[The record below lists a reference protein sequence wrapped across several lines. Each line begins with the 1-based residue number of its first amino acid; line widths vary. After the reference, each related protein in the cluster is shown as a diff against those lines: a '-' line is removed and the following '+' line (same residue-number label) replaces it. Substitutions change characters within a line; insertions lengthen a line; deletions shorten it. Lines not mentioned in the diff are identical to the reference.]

1 MFLFYVLI
9 ILSIIFIFYM
19 FNKSVPKNEL
29 FYDVNDVFPELEKI
43 HKLRPH
49 IMNEVNNVI
58 KLQSQWND
66 WPEKDLYDGKGTWKI
81 FPLYAFGIWV
91 DENCKVMPKL
101 AKFIK
106 SIPKLKLAT
115 LSKLS
120 PGMKLIPHQ
129 GWGKHSNN
137 VLRAHYGLIVP
148 EKQCYI
154 KVSDETREK
163 IKFHKNDEWMVFDD
177 SKTHMAE
184 NMSSIDRI
192 VLILDIER
200 PEYIE
205 KGKSKI
211 GDSKE
216 LIEIVNYFKNKNIKI
231 EQELD
236 FK

>member
-1 MFLFYVLI
+1 
-9 ILSIIFIFYM
+9 M
-19 FNKSVPKNEL
+19 FNKSVQKNEL

-43 HKLRPH
+43 HKLRPI

-91 DENCKVMPKL
+91 DENCKLMPKL
-101 AKFIK
+101 TKFIK

-129 GWGKHSNN
+129 GWGKHSNV

-154 KVSDETREK
+154 KVSDENREK

-184 NMSSIDRI
+184 NKSHNDRI